1 MYYYLVYGPA
11 DFVIWQIEK
20 KIEKSVFLFLPILIY
35 SNIMDQNIKNIKKS
49 ALMPRYT
56 HKFL

>member
-35 SNIMDQNIKNIKKS
+35 SNIMDQNIKNIKKKCIDAS
-49 ALMPRYT
+49 IHT
-56 HKFL
+56 